1 MSNRIV
7 RVKHIGGDFDDFLAK
22 EGILE
27 GSTAMAVKRV
37 IAWQIKQEMKA
48 QKISKSKMATLMGTS
63 RSRLDSLLD
72 EKSVS
77 LTLRTLISAARAL
90 GKKLHIELVA

>member
-1 MSNRIV
+1 
-7 RVKHIGGDFDDFLAK
+7 
-22 EGILE
+22 
-27 GSTAMAVKRV
+27 
-37 IAWQIKQEMKA
+37 MKA
-48 QKISKSKMATLMGTS
+48 QKISKSEMATLMGTS